1 MCLYPSSPRRKAIR
15 RPPQLLRWNNFM
27 AKTRIGRGRLE
38 SLWSPRFVFFL
49 LGALAASGLGCTD
62 SPKQGPSSTATAIS
76 PCETPQKK
84 IELARK
90 KIQCEDEKAR
100 GCVRVECE
108 VIKSVGIIDM
118 VYDLPDA

>member
-1 MCLYPSSPRRKAIR
+1 MA
-15 RPPQLLRWNNFM
+15 PQSVIL
-27 AKTRIGRGRLE
+27 GRDLLE
-38 SLWSPRFVFFL
+38 SLWRSRCAFFL
-49 LGALAASGLGCTD
+49 WGALTASGLGCND

-84 IELARK
+84 IRLARK

-108 VIKSVGIIDM
+108 VKNGVGIIYM
-118 VYDLPDA
+118 VYEEIDASPDAAISP